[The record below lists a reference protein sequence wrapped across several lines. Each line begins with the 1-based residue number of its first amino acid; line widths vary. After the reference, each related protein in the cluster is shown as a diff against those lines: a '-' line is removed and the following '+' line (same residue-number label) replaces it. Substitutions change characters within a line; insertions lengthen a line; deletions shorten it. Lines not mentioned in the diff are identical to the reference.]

1 MSKSSAN
8 ALILNG
14 LKGAEREMML
24 NQVVASQPLLKR
36 LEQLLKKELESETE
50 PDFNNPSWAYQQAFE
65 LGYKKGLT
73 KVLKYV
79 IINGV

>member
-1 MSKSSAN
+1 MDKKVN

-14 LKGAEREMML
+14 LKGVERQNMI
-24 NQVVASQPLLKR
+24 NQIAASQPLLQR
-36 LEQLLKKELESETE
+36 LEKLLKKELESETE
-50 PDFNNPSWAYQQAFE
+50 PDFDNPSWAYKQAFE

-73 KVLKYV
+73 RVLKYV

>member
-1 MSKSSAN
+1 MSNN

-14 LKGAEREMML
+14 LKGAERQQMI
-24 NQVVASQPLLKR
+24 NQITASQPLLKR
-36 LEQLLKKELESETE
+36 LEQLLKKELEADTE
-50 PDFNNPSWAYQQAFE
+50 PDFNNPSWAYKQAFD

>member
-1 MSKSSAN
+1 MAN
-8 ALILNG
+8 SLLLNG
-14 LKGAEREMML
+14 LKGNERQQML
-24 NQVVASQPLLKR
+24 NQISASQPLLKR
-36 LEQLLKKELESETE
+36 LEELLKKELESESE
-50 PDFNNPSWAYQQAFE
+50 PDFDNPSWAYRQAFE